1 MSVIFLLIPLSIL
14 IAAGFLG
21 AFIWAVRSGQ
31 YEDTTTPSMR
41 LLLDDKLPTQRK
53 RPDDRS
59 VNTMTDKKP

>member
-53 RPDDRS
+53 RPDNCSTD
-59 VNTMTDKKP
+59 TMTNNKQ